1 MLGQR
6 LHERKTVYYDLK
18 PNRFAHSAASVFV
31 DKPMQRLQELDVKK
45 REPILLR
52 CSALQRTHFVQIN
65 TLQRTSEI
73 YTVLHEFHTAV
84 TQSMFR
90 LVPSLETDEWPVRYI
105 FASLSGRSTC
115 VQLRSSPIY
124 TIHWH
129 VISPSK
135 EVQIKR
141 RTVVRLSHELIL
153 QPMKMQ
159 TAERWHMNW
168 EYVVYRI
175 SHGLHFAIM
184 KNVADMSPQQ
194 RIVYVRARKAYP
206 RRFIR
211 CSIAPIQKKKILKAS
226 EAYPIKMCTVDRG
239 EPCHVKKINIPK
251 YRKCMD
257 INYNA
262 AVGHISECSFSSA
275 VIKCSCCYDAME

>member
-1 MLGQR
+1 
-6 LHERKTVYYDLK
+6 
-18 PNRFAHSAASVFV
+18 
-31 DKPMQRLQELDVKK
+31 
-45 REPILLR
+45 
-52 CSALQRTHFVQIN
+52 
-65 TLQRTSEI
+65 
-73 YTVLHEFHTAV
+73 
-84 TQSMFR
+84 MFR
-90 LVPSLETDEWPVRYI
+90 LVPSLETDECPVRYI
-105 FASLSGRSTC
+105 FASLSGRSTY

-135 EVQIKR
+135 EVQIKHHTVVR
-141 RTVVRLSHELIL
+141 LQTRHRTVVRLQIRHRTVVRLSHESIL

-194 RIVYVRARKAYP
+194 RIVYVRAQKAYP

-211 CSIAPIQKKKILKAS
+211 CSIAPIQVYAILK
-226 EAYPIKMCTVDRG
+226 C
-239 EPCHVKKINIPK
+239 
-251 YRKCMD
+251 
-257 INYNA
+257 
-262 AVGHISECSFSSA
+262 
-275 VIKCSCCYDAME
+275 

>member
-1 MLGQR
+1 MLRQR
-6 LHERKTVYYDLK
+6 SLEHKAVHCNLQS
-18 PNRFAHSAASVFV
+18 NRFAHSSASVFV
-31 DKPMQRLQELDVKK
+31 DKPVQRLQELDVKK

-52 CSALQRTHFVQIN
+52 CSAIQRTHFVQIN

-90 LVPSLETDEWPVRYI
+90 LVPSLETDECPVRYI
-105 FASLSGRSTC
+105 FASLSGRSTY

-135 EVQIKR
+135 EVQIR
-141 RTVVRLSHELIL
+141 HRTVVRLSHESIL

-194 RIVYVRARKAYP
+194 RIVYVRAQKAYP

-239 EPCHVKKINIPK
+239 EPFHVKKINIPK
-251 YRKCMD
+251 YRECMD
-257 INYNA
+257 TNYNA
-262 AVGHISECSFSSA
+262 PLQQISECSFNSA
-275 VIKCSCCYDAME
+275 IIKCSCCYDTMQ